1 MRWATYRLAILE
13 ADKSVM
19 DNLNHPFIYS
29 DIFTG
34 YLLCTRHKVP
44 TLWSLDSG
52 QEMSGLYQSSRNGFG
67 KKEIPE
73 ISKSWKQNKV
83 AMGMK
88 EKEELRMVTRHLV
101 RLVVVSLKRGGLGR

>member
-1 MRWATYRLAILE
+1 MAILE

-29 DIFTG
+29 DILIEYF
-34 YLLCTRHKVP
+34 LCTRHKVP

-52 QEMSGLYQSSRNGFG
+52 QEKSSLYQSSRNGFG

-88 EKEELRMVTRHLV
+88 EKEELRMVTRHLA
-101 RLVVVSLKRGGLGR
+101 RLVAGRLER